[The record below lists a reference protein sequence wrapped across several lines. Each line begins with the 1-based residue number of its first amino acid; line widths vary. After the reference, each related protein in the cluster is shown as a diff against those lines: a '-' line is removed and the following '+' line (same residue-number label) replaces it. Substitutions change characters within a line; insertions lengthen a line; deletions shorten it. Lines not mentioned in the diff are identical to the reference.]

1 MYDALQ
7 GVRQE
12 SGSAVPVYA
21 LESTSASAVLFM
33 LGPENL
39 GGNGDLS
46 KKLEAITETEE
57 EMVAAEA
64 DRVRVLF
71 FSEEEL
77 TNPTKIYRRVKGEL
91 LTIPG
96 LPPMYDHEF
105 SPQEVI

>member
-71 FSEEEL
+71 FFERGG
-77 TNPTKIYRRVKGEL
+77 TN
-91 LTIPG
+91 
-96 LPPMYDHEF
+96 
-105 SPQEVI
+105 